1 MGDISYDMPT
11 SYGNSDD
18 VEFDQS
24 LSDLKWDFDNGILTL
39 NGYAFK
45 TIQRLELEEIHLD
58 WLACRMGAHRESL
71 RVAVRTL
78 QKRSLINI
86 EVVREKRKIR
96 FFDNDPEPEDSSIQ
110 PPSVQELLENQRSDN
125 STRIEPPTTKP

>member
-1 MGDISYDMPT
+1 MPT
-11 SYGNSDD
+11 SYGNNDD
-18 VEFDQS
+18 VDFDQS

-39 NGYAFK
+39 NGYAYK

-58 WLACRMGAHRESL
+58 WLACRMEAHKDSL
-71 RVAVRTL
+71 RQAVRTL

-96 FFDNDPEPEDSSIQ
+96 FFDCDSKAEDSPTPNSQLPEIPTSQ
-110 PPSVQELLENQRSDN
+110 NSD
-125 STRIEPPTTKP
+125 TPIEIEPLNSKQ

>member
-1 MGDISYDMPT
+1 MPI
-11 SYGNSDD
+11 SYGNSDEVD
-18 VEFDQS
+18 FDQS

-39 NGYAFK
+39 NGYAYK

-58 WLACRMGAHRESL
+58 WLACRMGAHRDSL

-96 FFDNDPEPEDSSIQ
+96 FFDEEAKLEDLPDDKSTTQKASNNN
-110 PPSVQELLENQRSDN
+110 NQVN
-125 STRIEPPTTKP
+125 TPTTNPPLSPPQ